1 MKSWP
6 APSPIY
12 PSVAS
17 VRRRTGPWGPVAN
30 SQGAGRWEGRGLASG
45 LWLGAQGAA
54 SLRHPEGRRGSRHC
68 SGGGEGGGFSLTGCA
83 QQGPVAHS
91 FSHSSMYARTGSF
104 LSLSSTFL
112 GPLVLVLGIQQRP
125 LACRAFPPVW
135 DRQNRRYKD
144 VNYAVFKVP
153 PPPPG
158 SQRIPVCFGVWA
170 SRALWRV
177 SGLPGERARPVHP
190 LPSREQCIQ
199 WPRLQWCLSSG

>member
-1 MKSWP
+1 MP
-6 APSPIY
+6 PSGAARGPGGRWRT
-12 PSVAS
+12 
-17 VRRRTGPWGPVAN
+17 RRER
-30 SQGAGRWEGRGLASG
+30 GAGRGGGSPQACGW
-45 LWLGAQGAA
+45 GAQGAA

-83 QQGPVAHS
+83 QQGPAAHS

-125 LACRAFPPVW
+125 LACRALPPVW

-153 PPPPG
+153 ANPSLFRSLGVTGPLA
-158 SQRIPVCFGVWA
+158 SQRAPRGAGPPSAPAALPRAVYTVAQTPVVFVKWLMLLLYIKKD
-170 SRALWRV
+170 S
-177 SGLPGERARPVHP
+177 H
-190 LPSREQCIQ
+190 
-199 WPRLQWCLSSG
+199 

>member
-1 MKSWP
+1 MP
-6 APSPIY
+6 PSGAARGPGGRWRT
-12 PSVAS
+12 
-17 VRRRTGPWGPVAN
+17 RRER
-30 SQGAGRWEGRGLASG
+30 GAGRGGGSPQACGW
-45 LWLGAQGAA
+45 GAQGAA

-125 LACRAFPPVW
+125 LACRALPPVW

-144 VNYAVFKVP
+144 VNYAV
-153 PPPPG
+153 
-158 SQRIPVCFGVWA
+158 SQRIPVSFGVWA